1 MARVGGSV
9 LDQIGPVRDG
19 ERVETGSAWRGAPP
33 RGAWLS
39 AGDGKPRHP
48 LPAAAPR
55 PAGSGR

>member
-19 ERVETGSAWRGAPP
+19 ERVETGSAWRGA
-33 RGAWLS
+33 RLS